1 MTTKFLLGVD
11 IGGTKT
17 ALVIGDENFQIV
29 NRIEFLTRVEEGF
42 DNFLKN
48 LLDSIPKIK
57 EGHHI
62 NAVGVAVGGPL
73 DAKKGILYNPPHLGW
88 GTIHLLEEFEKALDA
103 SVKVEH
109 DAKAEALAEWKL
121 GAGKGFKDVVF
132 LTLGTGLGAG
142 IIVNGQLYRGASDIA
157 GEVGHVRIENYGPTL
172 YGKNGSWESYCSGS
186 GISKLAHFMFP
197 SYFKEDIGTPE
208 ISSLASSGEWQAVS
222 VLQKSG
228 EYLGRG
234 LALLFD
240 VLDPERII
248 LGPLSWRLPGLWL
261 ESAFEVLKKESLLG
275 ENAISRVVKSELKE
289 KVGDFGA
296 LVVAS
301 EALKG
306 GEFT

>member
-17 ALVIGDENFQIV
+17 ALVIGDENFQVV

-48 LLDSIPKIK
+48 LLDSISKIK

-88 GTIHLLEEFEKALDA
+88 GTIHLLEKFEKALDA

-121 GAGKGFKDVVF
+121 GAGKGFQNIIF

-157 GEVGHVRIENYGPTL
+157 GEVGHVRIENYGPRL
-172 YGKNGSWESYCSGS
+172 YGKSGSWESYCSGE
-186 GISKLAHFMFP
+186 GIAKLAHFMFP
-197 SYFKEDIGTPE
+197 SYFDEGTDASK
-208 ISSLASSGEWQAVS
+208 ISSLSTSGDLKAIE
-222 VLQKSG
+222 VLRMSG
-228 EYLGRG
+228 KHLGKG
-234 LALLFD
+234 LAILFD
-240 VLDPERII
+240 ILDPERII
-248 LGPLSWRLPGLWL
+248 LGPLSWRLPDLWL

-275 ENAISRVVKSELKE
+275 ENAISCVVKSELKE